1 MTIIDVK
8 WSIRQNPWKV
18 HTKTFDTLEQTK
30 VILCSGYHEASR
42 CRIDDEGKL
51 ILDPTNKK
59 GNKFIEAIKI
69 GDYAIV
75 FENGNRNEAM
85 IVKIMSEPYKK
96 TIPEITIYRK
106 YDFQNFYRG
115 DEVEVC
121 LTGKNTK
128 DFTHSEIMTAFVRD
142 IEIVKRIDRD
152 ERIFNK
158 YWQFQSSIQQNC
170 AIERYM
176 SV

>member
-8 WSIRQNPWKV
+8 WSIRQNQWKV
-18 HTKTFDTLEQTK
+18 HTRTFDTLEQTK
-30 VILCSGYHEASR
+30 AILCCGYHEASR
-42 CRIDDEGKL
+42 FRIDDEGKL
-51 ILDPTNKK
+51 ILDPTNKN

-69 GDYAIV
+69 GDYAII
-75 FENGNRNEAM
+75 FEKGNRNGAM
-85 IVKIMSEPYKK
+85 IVKIISSPYKK

-106 YDFQNFYRG
+106 TGFQNLYG
-115 DEVEVC
+115 SDEIEVC